1 MPTLWGMTH
10 SVTAPAGQA
19 VLDQLTELVDRHRGA
34 DVELPAL
41 LDELGAL
48 LRRGRAAVRRAQRA
62 AEVEVTVAKP
72 PSPAPAAP
80 AAPAPRPPAAPAPR
94 PPAASTA
101 PASKPAAGLPVAPAP
116 ERRRSGMLGAIVVV
130 GLVVLAALVL
140 LLAGSAVGM
149 ELAAGGCVAP
159 AEVAACSG
167 AGPSGVR

>member
-116 ERRRSGMLGAIVVV
+116 WMRQ
-130 GLVVLAALVL
+130 VVLAALVL